1 MAEKYDT
8 KPTIETVLESI
19 NALGAR
25 LQGEIES
32 LRQETQAG
40 FAAINK
46 RLDAMDIRLDRLE
59 GFAHQTQSE
68 VSYLRADFKELKSE
82 FYEFRSQF
90 KAPA

>member
-1 MAEKYDT
+1 MGEDRTKDMAEKYDT

-19 NALGAR
+19 NALR
-25 LQGEIES
+25 TEML
-32 LRQETQAG
+32 AG
-40 FAAINK
+40 FATINK
-46 RLDAMDIRLDRLE
+46 RLDAMEIRLDRLE

-68 VSYLRADFKELKSE
+68 VSYLRADFRELKSE